1 MEMASVPNGSKYEV
15 VVSESALGEMEAK
28 KSSLKDEATQFC
40 MMNVEAAI
48 GSARMWTV
56 VNVSVPVLAT
66 SIPNVVIGYHQQV
79 QMPPQSGIFQVRGA
93 LQTWAR
99 NWRTSGYPARPEC
112 LLKAF
117 RGTRTHPTGSFGYL
131 GYPAVILPKPV
142 N

>member
-1 MEMASVPNGSKYEV
+1 MCRADPLGLLKICLTTNWKCRVLLADVVSVADERDPMEMASVPNGSKYEV

-56 VNVSVPVLAT
+56 VNVSVPVLAM

-79 QMPPQSGIFQVRGA
+79 QMPP
-93 LQTWAR
+93 
-99 NWRTSGYPARPEC
+99 
-112 LLKAF
+112 
-117 RGTRTHPTGSFGYL
+117 
-131 GYPAVILPKPV
+131 
-142 N
+142 